1 MVGKTISAYTDAET
15 ADRIER
21 IAKCEHRK
29 KSQIAGSALKFFI
42 SLPTEAR
49 TAWRQIEA
57 LGTPDE
63 IERISEDIARALLH
77 AQYEMAHKQII
88 QEMTIEHLGG
98 LDSED
103 DLLGTAVALTGEAVR

>member
-1 MVGKTISAYTDAET
+1 MGKTISAYTDVET

-49 TAWRQIEA
+49 TAWQQIEA
-57 LGTPDE
+57 LGTPEE
-63 IERISEDIARALLH
+63 IERISQDIARSLLH
-77 AQYEMAHKQII
+77 AQYKMAHKQII
-88 QEMTIEHLGG
+88 QEMTTEHLGC

-103 DLLGTAVALTGEAVR
+103 DLLSTAVSLTAKAVT